1 MKNKSLIPNPSP
13 KEKGTAAKI
22 LTSKIFFRKFILV
35 VTIIFSVMECSAQTN
50 TQDVIY
56 LKDGS
61 IYRGQISGTTTDGSI
76 KLLTFGNNL
85 VVLNKLQIDSMKQET
100 VKGKNFSAMNIK
112 SKGYFNVTN
121 VGLLAGSNGAGA
133 LFETVNGYR
142 FNHFLE
148 VGGGTGIEYTNVVLL
163 PVYLSVRS
171 DLLKGKST
179 PFIHADCGYNFY
191 VGSRNNYYYPYYG
204 DLSLQKYIYRGGLNA
219 SAGVGIKINTRSD
232 FAFMISWAYKFEH
245 WSYDYDYLDNHTHYD
260 YNYQRM
266 VLKLGLEF

>member
-1 MKNKSLIPNPSP
+1 MLHSLQKKFQMINKITLYTFLFSL
-13 KEKGTAAKI
+13 AF
-22 LTSKIFFRKFILV
+22 L
-35 VTIIFSVMECSAQTN
+35 FSFHPVSAQTS

-61 IYRGQISGTTTDGSI
+61 IYRGQISGTTADGSI
-76 KLLTFGNNL
+76 KLLTHDNNL
-85 VVLNKLQIDSMKQET
+85 IVFNKSQIDSMKQE
-100 VKGKNFSAMNIK
+100 KSKSGNSASGFTTK
-112 SKGYFNVTN
+112 TKGYFNVTN

-171 DLLKGKST
+171 DLLKGKAT
-179 PFIHADCGYNFY
+179 PFVHADCGYNFY
-191 VGSRNNYYYPYYG
+191 VGSRNNYNYYYE
-204 DLSLQKYIYRGGLNA
+204 DLSLQKYLYRGGLNA
-219 SAGVGIKINTRSD
+219 SGGVGIKINTRSD

-245 WSYDYDYLDNHTHYD
+245 WSYDYDYLDTHTHYD

>member
-1 MKNKSLIPNPSP
+1 MKNKLTLYTFLFSLAFLFSFQ
-13 KEKGTAAKI
+13 KI
-22 LTSKIFFRKFILV
+22 
-35 VTIIFSVMECSAQTN
+35 SAQTS

-61 IYRGQISGTTTDGSI
+61 IYRGQISGTTADGSI
-76 KLLTFGNNL
+76 KLLTRDNNL
-85 VVLNKLQIDSMKQET
+85 IVFNKSQIDSMKQEKA
-100 VKGKNFSAMNIK
+100 KGVAPTTLAIK

-171 DLLKGKST
+171 DLLKGKAT
-179 PFIHADCGYNFY
+179 PFVHADCGYNFY
-191 VGSRNNYYYPYYG
+191 VGSRNDYYYPLYS
-204 DLSLQKYIYRGGLNA
+204 DLSLQKNSARGGLNVG
-219 SAGVGIKINTRSD
+219 AGVGVKINTRGD
-232 FAFMISWAYKFEH
+232 FAFMISWAYKYEH
-245 WSYDYDYLDNHTHYD
+245 WSRDYDYLDTHTHYD

-266 VLKLGLEF
+266 VLKVGLEF